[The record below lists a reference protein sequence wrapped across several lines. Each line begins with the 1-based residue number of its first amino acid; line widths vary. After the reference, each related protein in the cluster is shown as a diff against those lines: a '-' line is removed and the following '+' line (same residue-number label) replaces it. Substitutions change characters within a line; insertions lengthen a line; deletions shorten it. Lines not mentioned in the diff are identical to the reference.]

1 MNYDNY
7 IKIPIVLLT
16 DTNVSSNAKLLYGLL
31 VLLTYQEGYCYANN
45 SYLADK
51 LNVGTRA
58 ITRLLKEL
66 SDNNYIK
73 MKFKH
78 KFIRKIFIVNEIN
91 TSISLDFKG

>member
-1 MNYDNY
+1 MNYDNF
-7 IKIPIVLLT
+7 IKIPVILLE
-16 DTNVSSNAKLLYGLL
+16 D
-31 VLLTYQEGYCYANN
+31 N

-51 LNVGTRA
+51 LNLGVRA

-73 MKFKH
+73 MEFKH

-91 TSISLDFKG
+91 KSINLDYKD

>member
-7 IKIPIVLLT
+7 IKIPIVLLS
-16 DTNVSSNAKLLYGLL
+16 DTNVSSSAKLLYVLL

-45 SYLADK
+45 NYLADK

-66 SDNNYIK
+66 SDGKYIK
-73 MKFKH
+73 MEFKH

-91 TSISLDFKG
+91 TSISLDYKE

>member
-1 MNYDNY
+1 M
-7 IKIPIVLLT
+7 
-16 DTNVSSNAKLLYGLL
+16 
-31 VLLTYQEGYCYANN
+31 LLTYQQGYCYANN

-51 LNVGTRA
+51 LHLGIRA

-73 MKFKH
+73 MEFKH

-91 TSISLDFKG
+91 TSISLDYKD

>member
-7 IKIPIVLLT
+7 IKITIVLLT
-16 DTNVSSNAKLLYGLL
+16 DTDVSYGTKLLYSLL
-31 VLLTYQEGYCYANN
+31 TLLTYQHGYCYANN

-51 LNVGTRA
+51 LNVGTRV

-73 MKFKH
+73 MEFKH
-78 KFIRKIFIVNEIN
+78 KFIKKIFIVNDIN
-91 TSISLDFKG
+91 RFIGLNYKD

>member
-16 DTNVSSNAKLLYGLL
+16 DTNVSSNGKLLYGLL

-45 SYLADK
+45 NYLADK
-51 LNVGTRA
+51 LNLGIRA

-66 SDNNYIK
+66 SDNNYIR
-73 MKFKH
+73 MEFKH
-78 KFIRKIFIVNEIN
+78 KFIRKY
-91 TSISLDFKG
+91 L

>member
-7 IKIPIVLLT
+7 IKIPIILLE
-16 DTNVSSNAKLLYGLL
+16 DNNVSSSAKLLYGLL
-31 VLLTYQEGYCYANN
+31 VLLAYQEGYCYANN

-51 LNVGTRA
+51 LNLGIRA

-73 MKFKH
+73 MEFKH

-91 TSISLDFKG
+91 KSINLDYKD

>member
-7 IKIPIVLLT
+7 IKIPIVLFS
-16 DTNVSSNAKLLYGLL
+16 DTNVSSSAKLLYGLL

-45 SYLADK
+45 NYLADK
-51 LNVGTRA
+51 LNIGTRA

-66 SDNNYIK
+66 SDNKYIK
-73 MKFKH
+73 MEFKH

-91 TSISLDFKG
+91 TSISLDYKD